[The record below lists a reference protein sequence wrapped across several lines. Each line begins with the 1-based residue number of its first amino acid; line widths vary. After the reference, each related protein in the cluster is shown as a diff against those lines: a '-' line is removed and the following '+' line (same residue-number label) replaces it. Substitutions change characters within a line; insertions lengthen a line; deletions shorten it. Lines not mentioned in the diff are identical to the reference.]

1 MDFDS
6 SNLIVFMFKWK
17 KPLIIIPLVTG
28 ILAAVFT
35 GPSFIEPL
43 YESSVIVFPATT
55 NSVSKALLPQ
65 QGGQTVDILE
75 FGAETEAEQLLQILN
90 SDQIRNQIIT
100 KYNLMDHYDIDSE
113 GQYPKTLLIDAFN
126 SNISFRRTEF
136 MSVEINVLDTD
147 PDTAMMIANDISR
160 LLDVVKKNIKK
171 ERAQRGIDILSD
183 EYIRVQ
189 SDVDTMKEALTLI
202 RQKGVLDYES
212 QVPVLNEQLGLALL
226 NKNQGLANQIQ
237 AQLDTLAKY
246 GGEFISIRDEL
257 SVLKEAE
264 VRLKISLDQA
274 KVDLNTDLP
283 STFTV
288 NEAYPAEK
296 KTYPVR
302 SLLVLISAFA
312 AFVFTLVVILILTSV
327 KSVQKA

>member
-17 KPLIIIPLVTG
+17 KPLIIIPFVTA
-28 ILAAVFT
+28 ILAGVFS
-35 GPSFIEPL
+35 GPTFIDPL

-65 QGGQTVDILE
+65 QGKQGEDILE
-75 FGAETEAEQLLQILN
+75 FGDETEAEQLLQILN
-90 SDQIRNQIIT
+90 SDRIRDQIIK
-100 KYNLMDHYDIDSE
+100 KYNLMKHYDIDAD
-113 GQYPKTLLIDAFN
+113 GKYPKTLLIDAFN

-136 MSVEINVLDTD
+136 MSVEISVLDTD
-147 PDTAMMIANDISR
+147 PDTAMLIANDISK
-160 LLDVVKKNIKK
+160 LLDAVKKNIQKQ
-171 ERAQRGIDILSD
+171 RAQRGIDILAD
-183 EYIRVQ
+183 EYARIQ
-189 SDVDTMKEALTLI
+189 MEVDTMKSSLTLI

-212 QVPVLNEQLGLALL
+212 QVPVLNEQLGVALL
-226 NKNQGLANQIQ
+226 NKNQSLANQIQ

-246 GGEFISIRDEL
+246 GGDFIALRDEL
-257 SVLKEAE
+257 TVLKEEE
-264 VRLKISLDQA
+264 VRLKIALDQA
-274 KVDLNTDLP
+274 KVDLNVELP

-288 NEAYPAEK
+288 NEAFPAEK

-312 AFVFTLVVILILTSV
+312 SFVFTLVVILVLTSL
-327 KSVQKA
+327 KGAKK

>member
-183 EYIRVQ
+183 ESMSKQ
-189 SDVDTMKEALTLI
+189 
-202 RQKGVLDYES
+202 
-212 QVPVLNEQLGLALL
+212 P
-226 NKNQGLANQIQ
+226 AN
-237 AQLDTLAKY
+237 T
-246 GGEFISIRDEL
+246 
-257 SVLKEAE
+257 
-264 VRLKISLDQA
+264 
-274 KVDLNTDLP
+274 
-283 STFTV
+283 
-288 NEAYPAEK
+288 
-296 KTYPVR
+296 
-302 SLLVLISAFA
+302 
-312 AFVFTLVVILILTSV
+312 
-327 KSVQKA
+327 